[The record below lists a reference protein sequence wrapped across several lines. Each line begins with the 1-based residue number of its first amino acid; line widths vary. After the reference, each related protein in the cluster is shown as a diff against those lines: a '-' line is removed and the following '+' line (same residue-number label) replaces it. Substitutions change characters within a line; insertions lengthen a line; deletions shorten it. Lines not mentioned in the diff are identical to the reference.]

1 MKQRQSPEV
10 DRALARIASRRP
22 RLIDLS
28 LDRIRR
34 ALARLGDPHLK
45 TPPVFHVAG
54 TNGKGSTVAYIR
66 SILEAADYRVHAFTS
81 PHLVRFNERI
91 VLSGEEISDEALV
104 DCLDRCDHEI
114 GDETLTYFEAI
125 TCAAFLAFA
134 ETPADY
140 LVLEVGLGG
149 RLDATNVIE
158 QPLASVVAP
167 IGLDH
172 QDYLGDT
179 IELVAAEKAGIFK
192 SGAPVVIGPQSPEAM
207 VVLRSS
213 AEEIGAPVFDF
224 GGAWDARAEHGRL
237 IFQDENGLS
246 DLAPPRLF
254 GAHQYLN
261 AGLAIAAIRAAGVEI
276 GDAAISAG
284 VENTQWPAR
293 LQRLKNGPLVALAD
307 QLLGEEPEVWL
318 DGGHNPHAATV
329 VARALVEME
338 ERSPRRLVL
347 IVGMQNNKDA
357 SGFLAPFSGVAATV
371 VAVSSSKENAAS
383 AEEIA
388 AAAEGVGISAVTAS
402 SLEEG
407 MRRACQYGGGDAPRV
422 LICGSLYL
430 AGDILAE
437 HA

>member
-34 ALARLGDPHLK
+34 ALASLGDPHLK

-149 RLDATNVIE
+149 GSTR
-158 QPLASVVAP
+158 
-167 IGLDH
+167 
-172 QDYLGDT
+172 
-179 IELVAAEKAGIFK
+179 
-192 SGAPVVIGPQSPEAM
+192 AM
-207 VVLRSS
+207 
-213 AEEIGAPVFDF
+213 
-224 GGAWDARAEHGRL
+224 
-237 IFQDENGLS
+237 
-246 DLAPPRLF
+246 
-254 GAHQYLN
+254 
-261 AGLAIAAIRAAGVEI
+261 
-276 GDAAISAG
+276 
-284 VENTQWPAR
+284 
-293 LQRLKNGPLVALAD
+293 
-307 QLLGEEPEVWL
+307 
-318 DGGHNPHAATV
+318 
-329 VARALVEME
+329 
-338 ERSPRRLVL
+338 
-347 IVGMQNNKDA
+347 
-357 SGFLAPFSGVAATV
+357 
-371 VAVSSSKENAAS
+371 
-383 AEEIA
+383 
-388 AAAEGVGISAVTAS
+388 
-402 SLEEG
+402 
-407 MRRACQYGGGDAPRV
+407 
-422 LICGSLYL
+422 
-430 AGDILAE
+430 
-437 HA
+437 